1 VASSKF
7 KTQNP
12 KLEKLDTTFHI
23 AARFLFAK
31 RRAMLMSLSG
41 IVFGVGLFIIT
52 QAQTA
57 GFEHFFTRTV
67 LATDGA
73 LHVEDRIQDTIASM
87 TIESESGGTA
97 DAVSLSKE
105 RKYIEG
111 VQFPEQIKEGLA
123 QFENIAGISSV
134 LRGSIELDS
143 NFRQQPTQI
152 FGINLDDFLAVSNLA
167 GQIVFGKLDDFRA
180 DQKGVLIG
188 SRLAS
193 RANLAVGDPVVLR
206 QAGRS
211 DRYRVAAI
219 FESGIEQVDRER
231 VIVHLPEARAILGRP
246 FGVSYLQASLR
257 DNDRAANEAPHMQEV
272 LGHSVVPWQD
282 REKIWLDVF
291 RALRASSALTVS
303 TIILISGLGMFNT
316 LAMIVLEKTREI
328 AILRS
333 MGYTRRDISRIFL
346 LQGGMVL
353 VAGSGLGCAL
363 GAGGTWLVAN
373 LPLRIRGIFTTD
385 HFVVYWSPWHY
396 VWAVVAAAVVVFIAS
411 WIPARRAARLE
422 PGDIIRGAAV

>member
-1 VASSKF
+1 M
-7 KTQNP
+7 
-12 KLEKLDTTFHI
+12 DTILHI
-23 AARFLFAK
+23 AVRFLFAK

-41 IVFGVGLFIIT
+41 IVFGVALFIVT

-87 TIESESGGTA
+87 TIESESGGKA
-97 DAVSLSKE
+97 DAISLGKE

-111 VQFPEQIKEGLA
+111 VQFPDQIRDALL
-123 QFENIAGISSV
+123 QFHNVAGVSPV

-143 NFRQQPTQI
+143 SFRQQPTQI
-152 FGINLDDFLAVSNLA
+152 FGINLDDFLAVSDLA
-167 GQIVFGKLDDFRA
+167 RQIIFGKLDNFRD

-188 SRLAS
+188 SRLAN

-211 DRYRVAAI
+211 DRYKVEAI

-257 DNDRAANEAPHMQEV
+257 DVDRAAGEAPHMQEV
-272 LGHSVVPWQD
+272 LGHSVVPWQE

-303 TIILISGLGMFNT
+303 AIIIISGLGMFNT
-316 LAMIVLEKTREI
+316 LAMIVLEKTKEI

-333 MGYTRRDISRIFL
+333 MGYTRRDISRVFL
-346 LQGGMVL
+346 LQGGLVL
-353 VAGSGLGCAL
+353 VAGSMLGCVL
-363 GAGGTWLVAN
+363 GAGGTWLVSN
-373 LPLRIRGIFTTD
+373 IPLRIRGIFSTD

-396 VWAVVAAAVVVFIAS
+396 VWAVVAAALVVMVAS
-411 WIPARRAARLE
+411 
-422 PGDIIRGAAV
+422 